1 VVVVYI
7 GDVDVRSALHHS
19 GVVVCCHHGGAFSVA
34 FRFRVFLPDS
44 RLLGLLLLLLLLLR
58 LLLVLLSLRLVL
70 ALLRVCVLLIL
81 SH

>member
-19 GVVVCCHHGGAFSVA
+19 GVVVCCHYGGAFSVA

-44 RLLGLLLLLLLLLR
+44 RLLGLLLLLLLR
-58 LLLVLLSLRLVL
+58 LLLVLLGLRLVL
-70 ALLRVCVLLIL
+70 ALLGVCVLLIL
-81 SH
+81 RH